1 MHYIYQNCKNSCDF
15 LQEQF
20 GVEFYLI
27 CLQTFLHFP
36 TVSTDW
42 FSNCVHWLIF
52 QLRPLIDFP
61 TVLTDFPTVSID
73 WFSSCVHCVHWFSNW
88 VHWLIFQRCPL
99 IFQLCPLIFQLCPL
113 IDFSDKFEDGWTLW
127 WSSIWQAIKLPPLA
141 PTHNLRRLR
150 LYRIWLNRLYRINC
164 ISVTGRLV
172 DLVSWRKKSDRFQM
186 KSENVSFMKL
196 NVQSCARKV
205 FKKWS
210 QPKVVIL
217 LQS

>member
-1 MHYIYQNCKNSCDF
+1 MPCTIYTRIAKIVAIFLNNNLEWNSIWSVFKLFCIFQLCPLIDF
-15 LQEQF
+15 
-20 GVEFYLI
+20 
-27 CLQTFLHFP
+27 P
-36 TVSTDW
+36 AASTDW
-42 FSNCVHWLIF
+42 FSNCV
-52 QLRPLIDFP
+52 
-61 TVLTDFPTVSID
+61 
-73 WFSSCVHCVHWFSNW
+73 
-88 VHWLIFQRCPL
+88 
-99 IFQLCPLIFQLCPL
+99 QLCWLIFQLCPL

>member
-1 MHYIYQNCKNSCDF
+1 MYYIYQNCKNSCDF

-42 FSNCVHWLIF
+42 FSSCVHWLIF
-52 QLRPLIDFP
+52 QP
-61 TVLTDFPTVSID
+61 
-73 WFSSCVHCVHWFSNW
+73 
-88 VHWLIFQRCPL
+88 CPL